1 MVRPPEEVDRL
12 TVVPSSAVKVIFDS
26 PSMPDAHGE
35 VERMVEV
42 AGRPASRPAA
52 PERGAQVTVQVVL
65 EADGAAFAGREKGG
79 GGAGGGGAVGR
90 TLAALPHARWA
101 SSPVVPLWCLPAA
114 RE

>member
-1 MVRPPEEVDRL
+1 M
-12 TVVPSSAVKVIFDS
+12 PSSAVEVIFDS

-42 AGRPASRPAA
+42 AGRPASRPVA

-79 GGAGGGGAVGR
+79 GGGAGGGGAVGR

-101 SSPVVPLWCLPAA
+101 SSRVVPLWCLPAA